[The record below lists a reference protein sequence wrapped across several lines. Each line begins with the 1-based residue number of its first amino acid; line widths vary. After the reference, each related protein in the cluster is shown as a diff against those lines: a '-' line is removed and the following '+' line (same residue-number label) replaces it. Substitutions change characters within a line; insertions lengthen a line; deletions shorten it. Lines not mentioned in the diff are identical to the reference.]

1 MGGNR
6 KPESRLAV
14 TTKGDKMAKKI
25 KAVITLQIE
34 AGKASPAPPIGP
46 ALATHG
52 VNIMQFTKDYNARTS
67 NRMGEVLPAKIT
79 VYQDGSFTFVLKSPP
94 AAILLK
100 KAAGVPK
107 GSSVP
112 NKDFVG
118 SVTRS
123 QVREIAE
130 TKMKDLNAINIEGA
144 MRQIEGTARNMGIRI
159 VED

>member
-1 MGGNR
+1 
-6 KPESRLAV
+6 
-14 TTKGDKMAKKI
+14 MAKKV

-34 AGKASPAPPIGP
+34 AGKATPAPPIGP

-67 NRMGEVLPAKIT
+67 GRMGQVLPAKIT
-79 VYQDGSFTFVLKSPP
+79 IYSDGSFTFVLKSPP

-100 KAAGVPK
+100 NAAGIEK
-107 GSSVP
+107 GSGVP
-112 NKDFVG
+112 NRDVVG
-118 SVTRS
+118 KVTRS

-130 TKMKDLNAINIEGA
+130 AKMKDLNAINIEGA

-159 VED
+159 IED